1 MVMLSSSRIVQ
12 GRCHGCQQPIV
23 EGAQFKI
30 VREFVYHLACVGT
43 VPAMTQEESKLA
55 VELARA
61 RETIAT
67 LNARITATA
76 VEHSAALE
84 TRKGSMREI
93 RELRKQLKDMQDRT
107 DAEVTRLRAEL
118 KTRATAAEA
127 LGRNITDLQT
137 RLAKYEGA
145 PVTDVTPTPE
155 DATAARGRV
164 LELD

>member
-1 MVMLSSSRIVQ
+1 MPRLEQ
-12 GRCHGCQQPIV
+12 GRCHGCQQPIF
-23 EGAQFKI
+23 EGTQFKI

-43 VPAMTQEESKLA
+43 VPALTREESRLA
-55 VELARA
+55 VELAQA

-76 VEHSAALE
+76 VEYRSSLE
-84 TRKGSMREI
+84 TKKGSQREI
-93 RELRKQLKDMQDRT
+93 RELRKQLKEMQERT

-145 PVTDVTPTPE
+145 PVPDVTPTPE
-155 DATAARGRV
+155 DATAARGRA